1 MMKTTDS
8 VKAFIR
14 SILAGMMIG
23 IGGTVYISC
32 DNRYVGSFLF
42 ALGLLVIIIFK
53 LDLFTGKVGYL
64 VYRKTTV
71 PRLILVWL
79 GNLIGAVST
88 GMVLYLTRLYPVL
101 SEKAK
106 TMCEVKVNDSYL
118 SVLILGFFCGML
130 MFIAVDGY
138 KSASG
143 DSTRTVIIFLPVI
156 VFILCGFEHCV
167 ADMYYVAI
175 AGEYT
180 LNSLIFLLIVTVG
193 NTIGALTTAYGLKK
207 SEV

>member
-14 SILAGMMIG
+14 AILAGMMIG
-23 IGGTVYISC
+23 IGGTVYLSC

-64 VYRKTTV
+64 VYRKTTI
-71 PRLILVWL
+71 PRLMLVWL
-79 GNLIGAVST
+79 GNLIGAVSIGT
-88 GMVLYLTRLYPVL
+88 VLYLTRLYPAL

-106 TMCEVKVNDSYL
+106 TMCEVKINDPYL

-130 MFIAVDGY
+130 MFMAVDGY
-138 KSASG
+138 KSASSDG
-143 DSTRTVIIFLPVI
+143 NRTVIIFIPVM

-175 AGEYT
+175 AGGFT
-180 LNSLIFLLIVTVG
+180 FNSLIFLLIVTVG
-193 NTIGALTTAYGLKK
+193 NTIGALTMAYGLKK